1 MVTWTTATS
10 QTPVPLCD
18 IWQTYLNCKMRIS
31 SFIILITLLASCKPS
46 TKKTTTHSDIPTK
59 QTNPKDNNSITITD
73 VDYVLYQNGIR
84 DTFKTV
90 AQLTKTLEKASNQIG
105 KDTLYIYMK
114 STNNDRMVDVS
125 PMLRKLNINKYQFV
139 ITEDFFALPY
149 PKETK

>member
-1 MVTWTTATS
+1 
-10 QTPVPLCD
+10 
-18 IWQTYLNCKMRIS
+18 MRIS

-73 VDYVLYQNGIR
+73 VDYILYQNGIR

-139 ITEDFFALPY
+139 ITEDFFALP
-149 PKETK
+149 